1 MHTPILSII
10 IPAYNVETFIPRL
23 INSIKKQSWQE
34 FEAIIIDDGSTDKTW
49 DICIKETSDD
59 KRFKVY
65 KKENGGPSSTRNYGI
80 NLSKGMWIAFIDA
93 DDYIEKEYFTT
104 FFKYNIN
111 DIKTQVIQGFKTFN
125 EHKIIQTVKYCDS
138 PTDVYKNTYSSFL
151 ETSHAL
157 NRWEVWGK
165 LFSSEII
172 KANNLRFDEKI
183 HIYEDG
189 IFWHQYIL
197 LIDHLIFLPDTN
209 YRYFR
214 PELQQTL
221 TTRRRILHNELI
233 SITQHYQKLSYL
245 LIQHFSLQ
253 KCSDEIIRLYINRFF
268 NLIIH
273 IDFKNYPIQTYL
285 KLCPSSF
292 KYYKIHQFKEAILCF
307 FTIFLQIFKS
317 FIK

>member
-10 IPAYNVETFIPRL
+10 IPVYNAETFIPRL
-23 INSIKKQSWQE
+23 IKCIKKQSWQD
-34 FEAIIIDDGSTDKTW
+34 FEAIIIDDGSTDRTW
-49 DICIKETSDD
+49 DISIKETSDD

-65 KKENGGPSSTRNYGI
+65 KKENGGPSSSRNYGI
-80 NLSKGMWIAFIDA
+80 NLSKGIWIAFIDA
-93 DDYIEKEYFTT
+93 DDYIEDDYFTV

-125 EHKIIQTVKYCDS
+125 ERQIIQTFKYCDS
-138 PTDVYKNTYSSFL
+138 PTEVFKNTYSSFL

-172 KANNLRFDEKI
+172 KTHNLKFDENI

-214 PELQQTL
+214 PEFQQTL
-221 TTRRRILHNELI
+221 TTRRIISHNELI
-233 SITQHYQKLSYL
+233 YITQHYQKLSYL
-245 LIQHFSLQ
+245 LIEHFSLQ
-253 KCSDEIIRLYINRFF
+253 KYSDEIIRLYINRFF
-268 NLIIH
+268 TLIIH
-273 IDFKNYPIQTYL
+273 INIKKYPIQIYL
-285 KLCPSSF
+285 NLCPSSF
-292 KYYKIHQFKEAILCF
+292 KYFKIHQFKEVILCF
-307 FTIFLQIFKS
+307 CTLLLRIFKT